1 MDYKELL
8 SKSLCLDLETT
19 PAGKIFKIGAVYQ
32 GKTFERQGKFNLREA
47 LTELDKF
54 GAEITYVLGHN
65 LLGHDLPL
73 LETVSPNLELLKK
86 PVIDTLYLSP
96 LAFPENPY
104 HRLVKDYKLVRQSI
118 NDPVADAQLAASI
131 FADQWEAFG
140 KLYQHSPQVIAFYR
154 FCFENSES
162 QAVRWDGLCEVFKCL
177 GAEKVELEDSLR
189 TLNEVTVAKVC
200 KTAIRTVA
208 KQYVWDPA
216 ECATL
221 AYCVAWL
228 RVAGHNSVLPPWVR
242 HRFPRTVSIL
252 SQLRDIPCDDPTCD
266 YCRLNHNPAGQL
278 ERYFGFSAFRP
289 LPAAPDGSSLQ
300 EAIVRAMA

>member
-1 MDYKELL
+1 M
-8 SKSLCLDLETT
+8 
-19 PAGKIFKIGAVYQ
+19 
-32 GKTFERQGKFNLREA
+32 
-47 LTELDKF
+47 
-54 GAEITYVLGHN
+54 
-65 LLGHDLPL
+65 
-73 LETVSPNLELLKK
+73 
-86 PVIDTLYLSP
+86 
-96 LAFPENPY
+96 
-104 HRLVKDYKLVRQSI
+104 
-118 NDPVADAQLAASI
+118 
-131 FADQWEAFG
+131 
-140 KLYQHSPQVIAFYR
+140 
-154 FCFENSES
+154 
-162 QAVRWDGLCEVFKCL
+162 CEVFKCL

-242 HRFPRTVSIL
+242 HRFPSTVSIL

-300 EAIVRAMA
+300 EAIVRHGMSDQAQLAILPTGGGKSLCFQIPALVRNFRRGTLTIVVSPLQALFIWGRTNLTH